1 MQVKDLI
8 KIIGSVS
15 TVLILLFGVSL
26 VTIFKKARIIF
37 DYPTHRQELI
47 DNDSTMD
54 HAIHDL
60 QHSQEFTWDLLR
72 LMTDNNDSTVL
83 RKVTDENGIDHDVDI
98 RETAE
103 GVQLAFV
110 FDYFVVFQIRL
121 NPADSRMFIN
131 VHDYETGETETYYIE

>member
-54 HAIHDL
+54 HAIHDRAVIVARL
-60 QHSQEFTWDLLR
+60 SVHLLFE
-72 LMTDNNDSTVL
+72 S
-83 RKVTDENGIDHDVDI
+83 
-98 RETAE
+98 RE
-103 GVQLAFV
+103 
-110 FDYFVVFQIRL
+110 
-121 NPADSRMFIN
+121 
-131 VHDYETGETETYYIE
+131 